1 MPECPA
7 PHPGSP
13 YLQGGQQ
20 SGQVGELLLEGL
32 VLLLI
37 LAGGGAAASASRGRV
52 SHPQGARPRGSI
64 AHQLCASFP
73 ATLPSPCP
81 DPPCPLHG
89 GVGGAPDVCS
99 LGWAQAVSQ
108 GCGAQGQ
115 GRRPGHSPL
124 HSLQQQRLPLRQFVL
139 EGQAAAGRRPSP
151 APPTAPTPW
160 ARPHWLGWRSLQQPA
175 PPPGPSRSVPCRRAQ
190 CPPHK
195 CHLLGKVSAAGQALA
210 SL

>member
-1 MPECPA
+1 M
-7 PHPGSP
+7 GSRVARWESCSLKALSFSS
-13 YLQGGQQ
+13 YWLGEGQQ
-20 SGQVGELLLEGL
+20 PQLL
-32 VLLLI
+32 
-37 LAGGGAAASASRGRV
+37 GGGFPTRRGPDPEV
-52 SHPQGARPRGSI
+52 PSPTSCVHPSLPPSPPR
-64 AHQLCASFP
+64 AP
-73 ATLPSPCP
+73 TLPA
-81 DPPCPLHG
+81 LFTG
-89 GVGGAPDVCS
+89 GGGAPDVCS

-108 GCGAQGQ
+108 GCGTQGQ

-139 EGQAAAGRRPSP
+139 EGQAAAGGRPSP

-195 CHLLGKVSAAGQALA
+195 CHFLGKVSAAGQALA